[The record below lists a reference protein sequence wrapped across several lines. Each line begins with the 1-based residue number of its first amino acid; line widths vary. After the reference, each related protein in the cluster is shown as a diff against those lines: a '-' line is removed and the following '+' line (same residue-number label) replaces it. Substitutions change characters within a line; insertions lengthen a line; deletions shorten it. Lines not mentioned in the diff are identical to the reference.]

1 LDAVFVAPAI
11 LFASM
16 TERPRPPHF
25 GLRRAPFWRTV
36 GWATLGMVSFWIV
49 SGVYSVLVK
58 SHGKQSVLQDL
69 HARDSTATLVSAAV
83 LVIIIAP
90 TAEEFFFRGFFYRAL
105 RTRMSVL
112 VAAVLDGLLFGAIH
126 YSGASTAVAGIDFD
140 VHAGECFGFLGP
152 NGAGKTSTMKAI
164 YGLAHV
170 DGGELRVLGL
180 DARTKRREIKARIGV
195 VPQEQ
200 NLDGE
205 LTVRENLV
213 MQALYHGIRA
223 DGRIDELLASALL
236 EKRADARPQ
245 ELSGGM
251 KRRLLIARALV
262 NEPELVVLDE
272 PTTGLD
278 PQARRA
284 VWGQLEQMKR
294 AGVTLIVTTHYM
306 EEADRICDRLVIMD
320 YGKIVAAGTPAE
332 LRERYDQPTLEGV
345 FLEITGHSLR
355 E

>member
-1 LDAVFVAPAI
+1 MTAAEAPA
-11 LFASM
+11 
-16 TERPRPPHF
+16 
-25 GLRRAPFWRTV
+25 V
-36 GWATLGMVSFWIV
+36 
-49 SGVYSVLVK
+49 
-58 SHGKQSVLQDL
+58 Q
-69 HARDSTATLVSAAV
+69 AR
-83 LVIIIAP
+83 
-90 TAEEFFFRGFFYRAL
+90 
-105 RTRMSVL
+105 
-112 VAAVLDGLLFGAIH
+112 GLLKRYGDI
-126 YSGASTAVAGIDFD
+126 TAVAGIDFD

-213 MQALYHGIRA
+213 MQATYHGIRA
-223 DGRIDELLASALL
+223 DGRIEELLRSALL
-236 EKRADARPQ
+236 DKRADARPQ

-262 NEPELVVLDE
+262 NDPELVVLDE

-278 PQARRA
+278 PQARLA
-284 VWGQLEQMKR
+284 VWGQLEQMKG

>member
-1 LDAVFVAPAI
+1 MTGAASPAVEA
-11 LFASM
+11 
-16 TERPRPPHF
+16 R
-25 GLRRAPFWRTV
+25 G
-36 GWATLGMVSFWIV
+36 
-49 SGVYSVLVK
+49 LVK
-58 SHGKQSVLQDL
+58 RYGE
-69 HARDSTATLVSAAV
+69 
-83 LVIIIAP
+83 I
-90 TAEEFFFRGFFYRAL
+90 
-105 RTRMSVL
+105 
-112 VAAVLDGLLFGAIH
+112 
-126 YSGASTAVAGIDFD
+126 TAVRGIDFA
-140 VHAGECFGFLGP
+140 VRPGECFGFLGP

-164 YGLAHV
+164 YGLANI

-180 DARTKRREIKARIGV
+180 DARTHRREIKSRIGV

-213 MQALYHGIRA
+213 MQAVYHGIRA
-223 DGRIDELLASALL
+223 DGRIDELLTSALL
-236 EKRADARPQ
+236 EKRAEARPQ

-284 VWGQLEQMKR
+284 VWGQLDRMKR

-320 YGKIVAAGTPAE
+320 NGEIVTEGSPAE
-332 LRERYDQPTLEGV
+332 LRERYGQPTLEDV
-345 FLEITGHSLR
+345 FLEITGHTLR

>member
-1 LDAVFVAPAI
+1 MTGAAVEA
-11 LFASM
+11 
-16 TERPRPPHF
+16 H
-25 GLRRAPFWRTV
+25 G
-36 GWATLGMVSFWIV
+36 
-49 SGVYSVLVK
+49 LVK
-58 SHGKQSVLQDL
+58 RYGEL
-69 HARDSTATLVSAAV
+69 
-83 LVIIIAP
+83 
-90 TAEEFFFRGFFYRAL
+90 
-105 RTRMSVL
+105 
-112 VAAVLDGLLFGAIH
+112 
-126 YSGASTAVAGIDFD
+126 TAVRSIDFE
-140 VHAGECFGFLGP
+140 VRPGECFGFLGP

-164 YGLAHV
+164 YGLARV

-180 DARTKRREIKARIGV
+180 DARTERREIKARIGV

-213 MQALYHGIRA
+213 MQATYHGIRA
-223 DGRIDELLASALL
+223 DGRIDELLRGALL
-236 EKRADARPQ
+236 EKRADSKPQ
-245 ELSGGM
+245 QLSGGM

-278 PQARRA
+278 PQARLA
-284 VWGQLEQMKR
+284 VWGQLEEMKR

-320 YGKIVAAGTPAE
+320 DGEIVACGSPAE
-332 LRERYDQPTLEGV
+332 LKERYGQHSLEGV

>member
-1 LDAVFVAPAI
+1 MTAAAVEA
-11 LFASM
+11 
-16 TERPRPPHF
+16 H
-25 GLRRAPFWRTV
+25 G
-36 GWATLGMVSFWIV
+36 
-49 SGVYSVLVK
+49 LVK
-58 SHGKQSVLQDL
+58 RYGEL
-69 HARDSTATLVSAAV
+69 
-83 LVIIIAP
+83 
-90 TAEEFFFRGFFYRAL
+90 
-105 RTRMSVL
+105 
-112 VAAVLDGLLFGAIH
+112 
-126 YSGASTAVAGIDFD
+126 TAVRGIDFE
-140 VHAGECFGFLGP
+140 VRPGECFGFLGP

-164 YGLAHV
+164 YGLARV
-170 DGGELRVLGL
+170 DGGRLSVLGL
-180 DARTKRREIKARIGV
+180 DARTERREIKARIGV

-205 LTVRENLV
+205 LTARENLI
-213 MQALYHGIRA
+213 MQAIYHGIRA
-223 DGRIDELLASALL
+223 DGRIDELLRLAQL
-236 EKRADARPQ
+236 EKRANSKPQ

-278 PQARRA
+278 PQARLA
-284 VWGQLEQMKR
+284 VWAQLDEMKR

-320 YGKIVAAGTPAE
+320 DGEIVAGGSPAE
-332 LRERYDQPTLEGV
+332 LRERYGQETLEGV